1 MSKYPNIDRL
11 VDIIAQLRAENG
23 CPWDREQTHETLKRN
38 ILEETYELIDA
49 INDNNKNA
57 MKEELGD
64 VLLQV
69 VFHAQIAHENGEF
82 DIDDVAKT
90 ISDKL
95 IRRHPHVFGNT
106 KVSGTDE
113 VLKNWDEIK
122 KTEYK
127 NRTSALDGVVQSQPA
142 LMSAQQISKKAV
154 KVGFEWP
161 DYATLK
167 ECLNSEIEEF
177 EEAREE
183 QNKEHME
190 EEFGDILFALVNVAR
205 WNKIDAEQ
213 ALIKANSKFKKRF
226 QKMEELALK
235 NMKDH
240 TLDEFDDLWKK
251 AKKELGYKN
260 RSMKE
265 TIKDTVKW
273 LKDNNRI

>member
-154 KVGFEWP
+154 KVGFEWS

-251 AKKELGYKN
+251 AKKELSN
-260 RSMKE
+260 
-265 TIKDTVKW
+265 T
-273 LKDNNRI
+273 NNTTEKYH

>member
-23 CPWDREQTHETLKRN
+23 CPWDREQTHDTLKRN
-38 ILEETYELIDA
+38 IIEETYELIDA

-95 IRRHPHVFGNT
+95 IRRHPHVFGST

-161 DYATLK
+161 DYTTLK

-190 EEFGDILFALVNVAR
+190 EEFGDVLFALVNVAR

-213 ALIKANSKFKKRF
+213 ALIKANS
-226 QKMEELALK
+226 
-235 NMKDH
+235 
-240 TLDEFDDLWKK
+240 
-251 AKKELGYKN
+251 
-260 RSMKE
+260 
-265 TIKDTVKW
+265 
-273 LKDNNRI
+273 

>member
-23 CPWDREQTHETLKRN
+23 CPWDREQTHDTLKRN

-95 IRRHPHVFGNT
+95 IRRHPHVFGST

-161 DYATLK
+161 DYTTLK

-190 EEFGDILFALVNVAR
+190 EEFGDVLFALVNVAR

-213 ALIKANSKFKKRF
+213 ALIKATSKFKKRF
-226 QKMEELALK
+226 QNMKELALK

-240 TLDEFDDLWKK
+240 TLDEFDDL
-251 AKKELGYKN
+251 
-260 RSMKE
+260 
-265 TIKDTVKW
+265 
-273 LKDNNRI
+273 

>member
-23 CPWDREQTHETLKRN
+23 CPWDREQTHDTLKRN

-95 IRRHPHVFGNT
+95 IRRHPHVFGST
-106 KVSGTDE
+106 KVSGADE

-161 DYATLK
+161 DYTTLK

-190 EEFGDILFALVNVAR
+190 EEFGDVLFALVNVAR

-251 AKKELGYKN
+251 AKKELSNTNKTTEKHN
-260 RSMKE
+260 
-265 TIKDTVKW
+265 
-273 LKDNNRI
+273 

>member
-23 CPWDREQTHETLKRN
+23 CPWDREQTHDTLKRN

-49 INDNNKNA
+49 INDNNKSA

-95 IRRHPHVFGNT
+95 IRRHPHVFGST

-251 AKKELGYKN
+251 AKKELSN
-260 RSMKE
+260 
-265 TIKDTVKW
+265 T
-273 LKDNNRI
+273 NNTTEKYH

>member
-95 IRRHPHVFGNT
+95 IRRHPHVFGST

-154 KVGFEWP
+154 KVGFEWS

-190 EEFGDILFALVNVAR
+190 EEFGDVLFALVNVAR

-251 AKKELGYKN
+251 AKKELSNTNKTTEKHN
-260 RSMKE
+260 
-265 TIKDTVKW
+265 
-273 LKDNNRI
+273 

>member
-23 CPWDREQTHETLKRN
+23 CPWDREQTHDTLKRN
-38 ILEETYELIDA
+38 ILEETDELIDA

-95 IRRHPHVFGNT
+95 IRRHPHVFGST

-161 DYATLK
+161 DYTTLK

-190 EEFGDILFALVNVAR
+190 EEFGDVLFALVNVAR

-213 ALIKANSKFKKRF
+213 ALIKANSKFNKRF

-251 AKKELGYKN
+251 AKKELSNTNKTTEKHN
-260 RSMKE
+260 
-265 TIKDTVKW
+265 
-273 LKDNNRI
+273 